1 MRTLVMA
8 VVVAALLGGCASTPR
23 KPVYEKAGVT
33 PEQKK
38 KDESLCV
45 QAGLDNAS
53 SRGGTYINVDRAA
66 VDRCMRERG
75 YTTQAAK

>member
-8 VVVAALLGGCASTPR
+8 VVVAALLGGCASAPR

-38 KDESLCV
+38 KDEGQCV
-45 QAGLDNAS
+45 LAAIDNTS
-53 SRGGTYINVDRAA
+53 SRGGAYINIDHEAA
-66 VDRCMRERG
+66 DRCMRERG
-75 YTTQAAK
+75 YTAQAAK